1 VGENYNSYAR
11 VLLKVMDNSPAAP
24 QTEASLANYQKKNT
38 LLVGS
43 NVESNSL
50 PLETPPLTVGDDFDS
65 RMMQRCLEL
74 ARRAL
79 GRTSPNPLV
88 GAVIVKDGEI
98 VGEGFHPRAGE
109 PHAEI
114 FALKAAGVGAA
125 SLEDNRARGATI
137 YVSLEP
143 CNHYGRTPPCSEA
156 LIAAGVSK
164 VVVGMVDPNPLVA
177 GGGIARLRAAGI
189 EVVTGVEEEAC
200 QRLNEGFVNR
210 ILYKRPL
217 GILKY
222 AMTLD
227 GKIATTTGHS
237 AWVTNPD
244 ARSEVHKLR
253 TACDAVI
260 VGGNTVRQDNPYLT
274 SHQVGAHNPLRVV
287 MSRHLN
293 LPKDARLW
301 QTSDAPT
308 LVLTEID
315 ANPDLKELLRK
326 QGVEVVELTPLT
338 PDKAMAYLYERGFCS
353 VLWECGGTL
362 AATALAQGAV
372 QKILAF
378 IAPKIIG
385 GSNAPTPVGDLGLT
399 TMTEAI
405 SLERVSWRVVGSDCL
420 VEGYLPRKSQ

>member
-1 VGENYNSYAR
+1 
-11 VLLKVMDNSPAAP
+11 MDNSPVVAQAD
-24 QTEASLANYQKKNT
+24 ASLPNDTQENT
-38 LLVGS
+38 RIVESASGS
-43 NVESNSL
+43 NS
-50 PLETPPLTVGDDFDS
+50 PPKQKVGTDFDS
-65 RMMQRCLEL
+65 RMMLRCLEL

-98 VGEGFHPRAGE
+98 VGVGFHPRAGE
-109 PHAEI
+109 PHAEV
-114 FALKAAGVGAA
+114 FALREAGDR
-125 SLEDNRARGATI
+125 SRGATI

-143 CNHYGRTPPCSEA
+143 CNHYGRTPPCSEG
-156 LIAAGVSK
+156 LIEAGVAK

-189 EVVTGVEEEAC
+189 EVLVGVEEEAC
-200 QRLNEGFVNR
+200 RQLNEAFVHR

-227 GKIATTTGHS
+227 GKIATTSGHS
-237 AWVTNPD
+237 AWVTSQE
-244 ARSEVHKLR
+244 ARSEVHLVR
-253 TACDAVI
+253 AACDAII

-293 LPKDARLW
+293 LPTSAHLW
-301 QTSDAPT
+301 QTADAPT
-308 LVLTEID
+308 LVLTQKG
-315 ANPDLKELLRK
+315 ANPDFQELLLK
-326 QGVEVVELTPLT
+326 QGVEVVELASLT

-362 AATALAQGAV
+362 AASAIAQGAV
-372 QKILAF
+372 QKVLAF

-385 GSNAPTPVGDLGLT
+385 GSIAPTPVGDLGFT
-399 TMTEAI
+399 TMTEAL
-405 SLERVSWRVVGSDCL
+405 SLERVRWRVVGSDCL
-420 VEGYLPRKSQ
+420 VEGYFSPKPNSQQ